1 MPTLKFTRRT
11 VTAIQPGEKP
21 VTHHDLDLKSY
32 RLCTNAP
39 AQPWRTG
46 LRTFAVDAAR
56 EIGGTESECREATQA
71 LGKAGLLLAGAR
83 MARKA
88 TVERV
93 SRNRH
98 FRAMTA
104 W

>member
-21 VTHHDLDLKSY
+21 VTHYDSDLKSY

-46 LRTFAVDAAR
+46 LRTFAVGAAR

-71 LGKAGLLLAGAR
+71 LKAGPGAR